1 MSQQCL
7 IIEVTLPLT
16 KPNSHNLALEKDGY
30 LEVNKKAQL
39 SSQII
44 TCIQASIADECALKV
59 VASGEFYE
67 VEIEDGAYKELI
79 LDGPLYFRNLI
90 SRVTEDLMYLTFA
103 RLTQN

>member
-1 MSQQCL
+1 
-7 IIEVTLPLT
+7 
-16 KPNSHNLALEKDGY
+16 
-30 LEVNKKAQL
+30 
-39 SSQII
+39 
-44 TCIQASIADECALKV
+44 V